1 MRIFGRGVSRSGN
14 RGGWPRSGFLFLLLL
29 PPLLVLASCLPGPHQ
44 SVRAAQTQVKK
55 IVIFTGAAEETQLPE
70 QEKIRQ
76 EFEKK
81 HPEIKVQ
88 YLPVV
93 WPWVP
98 KFNTLLAAGSPPDA
112 VVPGLT
118 LDYLDQGVWLDLDP
132 LIARDRVD
140 TSKYFEAVWR
150 ETSWK
155 GIRYGMPVG
164 IYTDAVFYNKDLLD
178 QAGLPEPPH
187 SYDDPS
193 WTWDKYVNY
202 AKKITRDT
210 NGDGTPE
217 IWGMDG
223 VGNTLVFLRSFGA
236 EQFSAD
242 LRTALF
248 DSPQMKTGFEYLQSL
263 YRNGLTPTYQ
273 QRVAQALGGVGFP
286 TGKVGMLIDFT
297 SRYRNLIDLPR
308 LNWDLAAKPRGPA
321 GPKVLLYL
329 DTINIVASSPNKE
342 LAWEWVKFISQPDVL
357 PRLSIRGL
365 RAIPPTAEGVTMWV
379 KEMAEIKRDVDWMVF
394 IKGLPYAAAPEPWH
408 PAFQE
413 IYNLRT
419 STERDIKDMKV
430 EVSTALTLLDE
441 KVQQL
446 LDDYW
451 ARQRK

>member
-1 MRIFGRGVSRSGN
+1 MFGRGVSRSGS
-14 RGGWPRSGFLFLLLL
+14 RGGQPRSGFLLLLLL
-29 PPLLVLASCLPGPHQ
+29 PTLLGLASCLPGPHQ

-132 LIARDRVD
+132 LIARDHVD
-140 TSKYFEAVWR
+140 TSKYFEAVWK

-202 AKKITRDT
+202 AKKITKDT

-273 QRVAQALGGVGFP
+273 QRVTQALGGVGFP

-379 KEMAEIKRDVDWMVF
+379 KEMAEIRRDVD
-394 IKGLPYAAAPEPWH
+394 
-408 PAFQE
+408 
-413 IYNLRT
+413 
-419 STERDIKDMKV
+419 
-430 EVSTALTLLDE
+430 
-441 KVQQL
+441 
-446 LDDYW
+446 
-451 ARQRK
+451 

>member
-1 MRIFGRGVSRSGN
+1 M
-14 RGGWPRSGFLFLLLL
+14 
-29 PPLLVLASCLPGPHQ
+29 
-44 SVRAAQTQVKK
+44 
-55 IVIFTGAAEETQLPE
+55 VIFTGAAEPTQLPE

-81 HPEIKVQ
+81 HPDVKVE
-88 YLPVV
+88 YVPVV

-98 KFNTLLAAGSPPDA
+98 KFNTMLAAGAPPDA

-132 LIARDRVD
+132 YIARDRVD
-140 TSKYFEAVWR
+140 TSKYFEAVWK

-164 IYTDAVFYNKDLLD
+164 IYTDAVFYNKDLLE
-178 QAGLPEPPH
+178 QAGLPDPPH

-193 WTWDKYVNY
+193 WTWDKYISY
-202 AKKITRDT
+202 AKKITKDI

-217 IWGMDG
+217 IWGIDG

-236 EQFSAD
+236 EQFTPD
-242 LRTALF
+242 LKTALF
-248 DSPQMKTGFEYLQSL
+248 DTPQMRAGFEYLQSVF
-263 YRNGLTPTYQ
+263 RSRVTPTYQ
-273 QRVAQALGGVGFP
+273 ERVAQGLGGVGFP

-297 SRYRNLIDLPR
+297 SRYRNLLNVPN

-321 GPKVLLYL
+321 GPKVLLYS

-357 PRLSIRGL
+357 TRLAIYGL
-365 RAIPPTAEGVTMWV
+365 RAIPPTAEGAVQWA
-379 KEMAEIKRDVDWMVF
+379 KEMAAIKRDVDWMVF

-408 PAFQE
+408 PAYQE
-413 IYNLRT
+413 ISTLRK
-419 STERDIKDMKV
+419 SVEDDIKAMKV
-430 EVSTALTLLDE
+430 DVTTALKSLNE

-451 ARQRK
+451 AKQRK